1 VALSGSTGTINVNVS
16 NLLAQPVTVGVGL
29 NDPIEARL
37 TSTSPGTREVPASQV
52 VQVPIEVTT
61 RTSGQFVVRA
71 TLLDRAG
78 RPFGEPAELVVRS
91 TGYSR
96 AALAV
101 TGVGAAGLLV
111 AVGARLARRAL
122 RRGPT

>member
-1 VALSGSTGTINVNVS
+1 MPAQ
-16 NLLAQPVTVGVGL
+16 LA
-29 NDPIEARL
+29 
-37 TSTSPGTREVPASQV
+37 
-52 VQVPIEVTT
+52 VQVPIQVAT

-71 TLLDRAG
+71 TLLDRTG

-101 TGVGAAGLLV
+101 TGLGAAVLLV
-111 AVGARLARRAL
+111 AVGVRIARRAL
-122 RRGPT
+122 RRTPA